1 MLGLEIQQTRNSTAR
16 WFNIFKKQQYIVT
29 CAVHKWEINAGHEGR
44 KEKSQG
50 PVVRETL

>member
-16 WFNIFKKQQYIVT
+16 CFNIFKKQYIVT
-29 CAVHKWEINAGHEGR
+29 CVVHKWEINAGHEGR

-50 PVVRETL
+50 PVLRETL